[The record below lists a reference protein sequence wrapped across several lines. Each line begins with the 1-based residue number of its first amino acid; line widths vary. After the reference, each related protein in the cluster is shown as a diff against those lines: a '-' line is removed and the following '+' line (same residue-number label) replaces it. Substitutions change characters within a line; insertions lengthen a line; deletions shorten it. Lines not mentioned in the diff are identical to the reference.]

1 MSIQL
6 PLGEIARPGAEVFP
20 IVVGV
25 KLAFTSLAAMWQG

>member
-25 KLAFTSLAAMWQG
+25 MLASTSLAPMWEC